1 MTERL
6 FLVQRRSN
14 MTVKLTRNE
23 HDYCHG
29 NIWLTS
35 AKTWEKIAEGLVWLV
50 TAVRS
55 IHFSEL
61 GLIAFPKIEPRFF
74 GAWKKHFFLSV
85 RKQQALNPLYHK
97 PSPPTSRC
105 EAYKNSQKVSLI
117 VISLFIV
124 NGLNPGVSVD
134 LSSSYCVI
142 VLVRVVLKRIVVG
155 DWRFDNLSRSH
166 LPVNYFLFSLL
177 WLAITYTSMIVILI

>member
-1 MTERL
+1 METFGWRPP
-6 FLVQRRSN
+6 
-14 MTVKLTRNE
+14 KLGKNRWRARVT
-23 HDYCHG
+23 G
-29 NIWLTS
+29 NRCKVYS
-35 AKTWEKIAEGLVWLV
+35 
-50 TAVRS
+50 
-55 IHFSEL
+55 
-61 GLIAFPKIEPRFF
+61 FF
-74 GAWKKHFFLSV
+74 GIRSYCLSENRTEVFWYLKKHFLSI

-142 VLVRVVLKRIVVG
+142 DLVRVVLRRIVVG